1 MLDNRIYT
9 FLKLCETMNYRK
21 TAEEL
26 NMTQPAVTQH
36 IHYLEDLYQSK
47 LFAYSGRK
55 LSKTE
60 AGIKLEQYAKPI
72 IYNEIYFRN
81 ELSNPP
87 KKHISIGATKTI
99 GEYEIDRLVE
109 ACVCNDALQFRFII
123 DNTRHLLN
131 MLDNFEL
138 DILIVEGYFDK
149 ALYDYQLLKQQE
161 MVGICSK
168 DHSFAGKE
176 VYLQDIFEEHL
187 LIREEGSGTRLVFDN
202 FLMEKNYSY
211 QSFKKNSIISDFR
224 IMESLIEKNYGIMF
238 AYKSIAEK
246 NEKLSVFRIKDICI
260 THEFNFVFLKN
271 SKAKNY
277 IKDFMSILQ
286 A

>member
-47 LFAYSGRK
+47 LFEYSGRK

-72 IYNEIYFRN
+72 IYNEICFRN
-81 ELSNPP
+81 ELTNPP
-87 KKHISIGATKTI
+87 KKQLSIGATKTI

-109 ACVCNDALQFRFII
+109 GCVCKESLQFCLII
-123 DNTRHLLN
+123 DNTRNLLN
-131 MLDNFEL
+131 MLDDFAL
-138 DILIVEGYFDK
+138 DLLIVEGYFDK
-149 ALYDYQLLKQQE
+149 KVYDYQLLKQQE
-161 MVGICSK
+161 LVGICSK
-168 DHSFAGKE
+168 EHRFAGKE
-176 VYLQDIFEEHL
+176 VSLQDIFEEHL
-187 LIREEGSGTRLVFDN
+187 LIREEGSGTRLVFEH
-202 FLMEKNYSY
+202 FLTENNYSY
-211 QSFKKNSIISDFR
+211 NSFKNNSIISDFR
-224 IMESLIEKNYGIMF
+224 ILEALIEKNYGITF

-246 NEKLSVFRIKDICI
+246 NKNLSIFKIKDTCLV
-260 THEFNFVFLKN
+260 HEFNFVFLKN
-271 SKAKNY
+271 STSQSY
-277 IKDFMSILQ
+277 IAEFMSILG